1 MLHRDFK
8 IIFFACLVALFG
20 LGSFVSF
27 LSIGYEDGTD
37 FSLFGK
43 SFYKIAEI
51 IHFSMNFWES
61 FLNSYIALFASFLT
75 TNFILTTFIWMVR
88 KVFFVI
94 KRKMENHEN

>member
-1 MLHRDFK
+1 MFHRDFK
-8 IIFFACLVALFG
+8 IIFFACFAALFG

-43 SFYKIAEI
+43 SCYKMAEI

-75 TNFILTTFIWMVR
+75 TNFILTTFIWMIR
-88 KVFFVI
+88 KSTLIIVN
-94 KRKMENHEN
+94 KNRKS

>member
-8 IIFFACLVALFG
+8 IIFFACLAALFG

-37 FSLFGK
+37 FSLFSK
-43 SFYKIAEI
+43 SCYKIAEI

-75 TNFILTTFIWMVR
+75 TNFILTTFIWILR
-88 KVFFVI
+88 KVF
-94 KRKMENHEN
+94 K